1 MGISDKITVQYFEER
16 RLFFPMTATQRANND
31 DDYEE
36 EVADTEV
43 EEEESEGQFSKEKII
58 REKGGTTIPEKIVK
72 TFEVDNVQILDGE
85 GRVREGANLPLIG
98 DATLLEKYELMKL
111 LRAFDNKA
119 LNLQRQGRMGTYSEF
134 KGQEAVQVGA
144 TMALQVEDWLFPTYR
159 DSGAMIA
166 RGVPLESLLRYWSG
180 DEEGQNFPAGVNVF
194 PIAIPVASQVPH
206 AVGAGW
212 AFKFEKRKGVALV
225 TIGDGGTSKA
235 DFYESLN
242 IAGVF
247 QIPVVCIIQ
256 NNQYAISLPREYQS
270 HTATLAQK
278 GFAFGIEAI
287 QVDGNDL
294 LAVYVV
300 VKRAVEKAR
309 RGGGPTIIE
318 CITYRLGHHTTATGD
333 EPYRAEEEIEK
344 WKHRDPIERLRR
356 YLEKR
361 ALWTQDYENEI
372 DQRVKQR
379 IDDAVKRFEAFP
391 RPDPQDMFRFTYAE
405 EPSKFKEQEAELLES
420 LQEEKE

>member
-1 MGISDKITVQYFEER
+1 MKSGDKAEE
-16 RLFFPMTATQRANND
+16 
-31 DDYEE
+31 
-36 EVADTEV
+36 
-43 EEEESEGQFSKEKII
+43 GK
-58 REKGGTTIPEKIVK
+58 IPERIIK
-72 TFEVDNVQILDGE
+72 TFEVKNVQILDE
-85 GRVREGANLPLIG
+85 QGRVREATQVPRI
-98 DATLLEKYELMKL
+98 DDKTLLQKYELMKL

-144 TMALQVEDWLFPTYR
+144 MMALRNEDWLFPTYR

-166 RGVPLESLLRYWSG
+166 RGVPLESLFRYWAG
-180 DEEGQNFPAGVNVF
+180 DEEGQNFPRELNVF

-206 AVGAGW
+206 AVGAAW
-212 AFKFEKRKGVALV
+212 ALRYQGKKAVALV
-225 TIGDGGTSKA
+225 TVGDGGTSKA

-278 GFAFGIEAI
+278 GFAFGIEAV

-294 LAVYVV
+294 LAVYSVV
-300 VKRAVEKAR
+300 ERAVEKAR
-309 RGGGPTIIE
+309 EGGGPTLIE

-333 EPYRAEEEIEK
+333 EPYRREDEIEK
-344 WKHRDPIERLRR
+344 WKHRDPIERFRR
-356 YLEKR
+356 FLEKR
-361 ALWTQDYENEI
+361 ALWTEDFENEV
-372 DQRVKQR
+372 DQRVKSR
-379 IDDAVKRFEAFP
+379 LDEAIKKFEGFP
-391 RPDPQDMFRFTYAE
+391 KPKPEEMFRFVFSE
-405 EPSKFKEQEAELLES
+405 EPLKFEEQRKELLDS
-420 LQEEKE
+420 LK